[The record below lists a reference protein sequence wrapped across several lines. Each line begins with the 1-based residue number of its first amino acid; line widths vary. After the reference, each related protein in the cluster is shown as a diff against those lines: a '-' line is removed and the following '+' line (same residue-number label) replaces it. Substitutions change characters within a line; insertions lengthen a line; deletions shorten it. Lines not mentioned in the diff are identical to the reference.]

1 VALLVPEVLGLLIV
15 DAVVLALL
23 VVALPTAVRVHLRW
37 SFPAADRAQLAR
49 ERRAELAAAIV
60 GFALLVKVPAA
71 ALYLYAVDGLAERI
85 VGAMCGVGVLGNGR
99 DAGVAL
105 GLRVLVLFLLVAWR
119 RADRLDRACPDLP
132 YTRPKF
138 TLLLVIFVAVALE
151 GAFTLS
157 FFGSLQL
164 ERIASCCGSVFGAAG
179 GGATALLAG
188 VPQPALA
195 AAAAAVFAALL
206 LAARG
211 RRGAWFG
218 ALSVLFALLGAALV
232 VGLTSPYVF
241 ALPTHRCPFCLL
253 HAEYAGV
260 GWLLFG
266 LLLAGTTRGAAIG
279 FARGVLRAD
288 PGGYRG
294 ALVSDG
300 LFLALALAFPLAHVV
315 RHGVWL

>member
-1 VALLVPEVLGLLIV
+1 MALLVPEVLGLLVV

-23 VVALPTAVRVHLRW
+23 AIVLPTAVRVHRHW

-49 ERRAELAAAIV
+49 ERRAELAAAV
-60 GFALLVKVPAA
+60 TGFALLVKVPAA
-71 ALYLYAVDGLAERI
+71 ALYLYAVDGLSERI

-99 DAGVAL
+99 DAGAAL
-105 GLRVLVLFLLVAWR
+105 ALRALVLFLLVAWR
-119 RADRLDRACPDLP
+119 TADRLDRARPELP

-138 TLLLVIFVAVALE
+138 TFLLVIFVAVALE

-164 ERIASCCGSVFGAAG
+164 ERIASCCGSVFGAED

-195 AAAAAVFAALL
+195 AAAAGVFAALL

-211 RRGAWFG
+211 RRGVWFG
-218 ALSVLFALLGAALV
+218 ALSVLFALVGAALSI
-232 VGLTSPYVF
+232 GLTSPYVF

-260 GWLLFG
+260 GWPLFG
-266 LLLAGTTRGAAIG
+266 LLLVGTTRGAAIG
-279 FARGVLRAD
+279 FAVGVLRAD

-294 ALVSDG
+294 ALVCDG
-300 LFLALALAFPLAHVV
+300 LFLVLALAFPLLHVV